1 MPTPKA
7 GPSSKIGVLLAQLG
21 TPAAPTAAALR
32 PYLRQ
37 FLSDRRVI
45 DLNPLK
51 WLPILYLIVLTRRPS
66 RSARLYARIWQAE
79 GSPLMINSR
88 AQERGLQQRL
98 GDSYRVILG
107 MRYGQPSIASAMQT
121 LAEEKIERILIFP
134 MFPQFSAST
143 TGSIYDAVTCA
154 AMGRRCPLFFD
165 RRRLMPT
172 LRFVPPYYDHPAYIE
187 ALRVSINEEV
197 ARLDRAPDCYLIT
210 FHGIPQRYVD
220 EGDPYRRHCETT
232 ARLLADALELK
243 PDEWCTGFQSRF
255 GKEPWLQPYTEDILR
270 TLGKKGMRA
279 LVATCPGFT
288 ADCLETLDEIGNE
301 GEDQFRGGGG
311 GQLHLTPCL
320 NSHSA
325 WLDAMA
331 IIACQE
337 TAGWTNRLGS
347 EQRVIH

>member
-1 MPTPKA
+1 MQISKA
-7 GPSSKIGVLLAQLG
+7 DPHSKVGVLLAQLG

-32 PYLRQ
+32 PYLKQ

-51 WLPILYLIVLTRRPS
+51 WLPILYLFVLTRRPS
-66 RSARLYARIWQAE
+66 RSARLYARIWQPE
-79 GSPLMINSR
+79 GSPLMVHSR
-88 AQERGLQQRL
+88 AQERGLQRRL
-98 GDSYRVILG
+98 GNSYRVVLG
-107 MRYGQPSIASAMQT
+107 MRYGKPSIAEAMWT
-121 LAEEKIERILIFP
+121 LAKEKIERILVFP

-143 TGSIYDAVTCA
+143 TGSIYDAVVRA
-154 AMGRRCPLFFD
+154 ALGRRCPLFFD
-165 RRRLMPT
+165 HTRLMPT

-187 ALRVSINEEV
+187 ALKVGIRENI
-197 ARLDRAPDCYLIT
+197 ARLERSPDCYLIT

-243 PDEWCTGFQSRF
+243 PEEWITGFQSRF
-255 GKEPWLQPYTEDILR
+255 GREQWLQPYTEEILR
-270 TLGKKGMRA
+270 TLGEKGMRA

-301 GEDQFRGGGG
+301 GADQFHRGGGR
-311 GQLHLTPCL
+311 QFYLTPCL
-320 NSHSA
+320 NSHPA

-331 IIACQE
+331 IIAGQE
-337 TAGWTNRLGS
+337 TAGWI
-347 EQRVIH
+347 EA